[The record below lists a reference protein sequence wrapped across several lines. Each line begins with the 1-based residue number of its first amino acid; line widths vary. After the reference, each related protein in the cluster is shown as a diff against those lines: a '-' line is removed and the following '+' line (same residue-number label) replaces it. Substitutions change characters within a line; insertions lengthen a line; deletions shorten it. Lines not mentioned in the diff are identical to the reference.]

1 MQAAPPRRVRNASG
15 DFHPSDTGG
24 ASELS
29 REIRAARA
37 RLRELCNVV
46 VGVYGPN
53 NRAAF
58 SFLKI
63 TGGMERLCQDLQA
76 QVSQDYRGQDVDD
89 LYL

>member
-1 MQAAPPRRVRNASG
+1 MRPETSTPLTLEEHR
-15 DFHPSDTGG
+15 
-24 ASELS
+24 ELS
-29 REIRAARA
+29 REVRAARA

-63 TGGMERLCQDLQA
+63 TDAMERLSQDLHA
-76 QVSQDYRGQDVDD
+76 QVAQDYPGSSVDD

>member
-1 MQAAPPRRVRNASG
+1 MRPETSTPLTLEEHR
-15 DFHPSDTGG
+15 
-24 ASELS
+24 ELS

-63 TGGMERLCQDLQA
+63 TDGVDRLCQDLQA
-76 QVSQDYRGQDVDD
+76 QVSQDYPGHDVDN
-89 LYL
+89 LYR

>member
-1 MQAAPPRRVRNASG
+1 MTLNASS
-15 DFHPSDTGG
+15 P
-24 ASELS
+24 ASETSTPLTLEEHRELS

-46 VGVYGPN
+46 VGVYGAN

-63 TGGMERLCQDLQA
+63 TEGMERLCQDLQA

>member
-1 MQAAPPRRVRNASG
+1 MRPETSIPLTLEEHR
-15 DFHPSDTGG
+15 
-24 ASELS
+24 ELS
-29 REIRAARA
+29 REVRAARA

-63 TGGMERLCQDLQA
+63 TEGMERLCQDLQA

>member
-1 MQAAPPRRVRNASG
+1 MRPETSIPLTLEEHR
-15 DFHPSDTGG
+15 
-24 ASELS
+24 ELS
-29 REIRAARA
+29 REVRAARA

-63 TGGMERLCQDLQA
+63 TDAMERLSQDLQA
-76 QVSQDYRGQDVDD
+76 QVAQDYPGSSVDD

>member
-1 MQAAPPRRVRNASG
+1 MRPEVSSPLTLKEHR
-15 DFHPSDTGG
+15 
-24 ASELS
+24 ELS
-29 REIRAARA
+29 RELRAARA
-37 RLRELCNVV
+37 RLRELSNVV
-46 VGVYGPN
+46 VAVYGPN

-63 TGGMERLCQDLQA
+63 TDGMDRLCQDLQA

>member
-1 MQAAPPRRVRNASG
+1 MRPETSTPLTLEEHR
-15 DFHPSDTGG
+15 
-24 ASELS
+24 ELS
-29 REIRAARA
+29 REVRAARA

-63 TGGMERLCQDLQA
+63 TDAMERLSQDLQA
-76 QVSQDYRGQDVDD
+76 QVAQDYPGSSVDD
-89 LYL
+89 FYL

>member
-1 MQAAPPRRVRNASG
+1 MRPETSTPLTLEEHR
-15 DFHPSDTGG
+15 
-24 ASELS
+24 ELS
-29 REIRAARA
+29 REVRAARA

-63 TGGMERLCQDLQA
+63 TDAMERLSQDLQA
-76 QVSQDYRGQDVDD
+76 QVAQDYPGSSLDD

>member
-1 MQAAPPRRVRNASG
+1 MRPETSTPLTLEEHR
-15 DFHPSDTGG
+15 
-24 ASELS
+24 ELS
-29 REIRAARA
+29 REIRVARA

-63 TGGMERLCQDLQA
+63 TEGMERLCQDLQA
-76 QVSQDYRGQDVDD
+76 QVSQDYRGQGVDD

>member
-1 MQAAPPRRVRNASG
+1 MRPETSTPLTLEEHR
-15 DFHPSDTGG
+15 
-24 ASELS
+24 ELS
-29 REIRAARA
+29 REVRAARA

-63 TGGMERLCQDLQA
+63 TDAMERLSQDLQA
-76 QVSQDYRGQDVDD
+76 QVAQDYPGSSVDD
-89 LYL
+89 FYV

>member
-1 MQAAPPRRVRNASG
+1 MRPETSTPLTLEEHR
-15 DFHPSDTGG
+15 
-24 ASELS
+24 ELS

-63 TGGMERLCQDLQA
+63 TEGMERLCQDLQA
-76 QVSQDYRGQDVDD
+76 QVSQDYRGQGVDD

>member
-1 MQAAPPRRVRNASG
+1 MRPETSTPLTLEEHR
-15 DFHPSDTGG
+15 
-24 ASELS
+24 ELS

-63 TGGMERLCQDLQA
+63 TDGMDRLCQDLQA
-76 QVSQDYRGQDVDD
+76 QVSQDYRGQGVDD

>member
-1 MQAAPPRRVRNASG
+1 MRPESSIPLTLEEHR
-15 DFHPSDTGG
+15 
-24 ASELS
+24 ELS

-46 VGVYGPN
+46 VAVYGSN

-63 TGGMERLCQDLQA
+63 TEGMERLCQDLQA
-76 QVSQDYRGQDVDD
+76 QVSQDYRGYDVDD

>member
-1 MQAAPPRRVRNASG
+1 MRPETSSPLTFEEHR
-15 DFHPSDTGG
+15 
-24 ASELS
+24 ELS

-46 VGVYGPN
+46 AGVYGPN

-58 SFLKI
+58 SFLRLADD
-63 TGGMERLCQDLQA
+63 MERLCQELQT
-76 QVSQDYRGQDVDD
+76 QVTRDYPGYDVDH

>member
-1 MQAAPPRRVRNASG
+1 MRPETSTPLTLEEHR
-15 DFHPSDTGG
+15 
-24 ASELS
+24 ELS

-46 VGVYGPN
+46 VSVYGPN

-63 TGGMERLCQDLQA
+63 TEGMERLCQDLQA
-76 QVSQDYRGQDVDD
+76 QVSQDYRGQDVDN

>member
-1 MQAAPPRRVRNASG
+1 MRPETSTPLTLEEHR
-15 DFHPSDTGG
+15 
-24 ASELS
+24 ELS
-29 REIRAARA
+29 RELRAARA

-46 VGVYGPN
+46 VSVYGPN

-63 TGGMERLCQDLQA
+63 TEGMERLCQDLQA
-76 QVSQDYRGQDVDD
+76 QVSQDYRGYDVDD

>member
-1 MQAAPPRRVRNASG
+1 MRPETSIPLTLEEHR
-15 DFHPSDTGG
+15 
-24 ASELS
+24 ELS
-29 REIRAARA
+29 REVRAARA

-63 TGGMERLCQDLQA
+63 TDAMERLSQDLQA
-76 QVSQDYRGQDVDD
+76 QVAQDYPGCNADD
-89 LYL
+89 FYL

>member
-1 MQAAPPRRVRNASG
+1 MRPETSTPLTLEEHR
-15 DFHPSDTGG
+15 
-24 ASELS
+24 ELS
-29 REIRAARA
+29 REVRAARA

-63 TGGMERLCQDLQA
+63 TEAMERLSQDLQA
-76 QVSQDYRGQDVDD
+76 QVAQDYPGSSVDD

>member
-1 MQAAPPRRVRNASG
+1 MGSQTSSHLTLEEHR
-15 DFHPSDTGG
+15 
-24 ASELS
+24 ELS
-29 REIRAARA
+29 REIRAAHA

-46 VGVYGPN
+46 ASVYGPN

-63 TGGMERLCQDLQA
+63 TDDMERLCQDLQT
-76 QVSQDYRGQDVDD
+76 QVSQDYPGYNVDD

>member
-1 MQAAPPRRVRNASG
+1 MRPETSIPLTLEEHR
-15 DFHPSDTGG
+15 
-24 ASELS
+24 ELS
-29 REIRAARA
+29 REVRAARA

-63 TGGMERLCQDLQA
+63 TDAMERLSQDLQA
-76 QVSQDYRGQDVDD
+76 QGAQDYPGSSVDD
-89 LYL
+89 FYL